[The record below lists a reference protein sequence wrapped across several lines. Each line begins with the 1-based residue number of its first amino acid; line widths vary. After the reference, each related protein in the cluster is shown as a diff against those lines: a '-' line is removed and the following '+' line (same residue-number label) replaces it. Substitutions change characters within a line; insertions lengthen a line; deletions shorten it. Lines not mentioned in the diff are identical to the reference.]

1 MCLFISLLMLQGLM
15 PWGKMGKGRGGR
27 SMAKGTGAD
36 KETDE
41 VIADPLPY
49 VSTDEDAY
57 MSH

>member
-1 MCLFISLLMLQGLM
+1 MLHVCLFISLLMLQGLM

-41 VIADPLPY
+41 VIADP
-49 VSTDEDAY
+49 
-57 MSH
+57 